1 MALRA
6 LERFWTYLRRPGWPF
21 RLGLLLTFVVMIST
35 VIFTNSFLTERFS
48 ASTRA
53 RSEVRQALYSGA
65 IISDLQRNSVVPLLL
80 SRDTELV
87 RALDDANF
95 ATASARLISY
105 VDEIGADS
113 LVLWD
118 AGGRAVAATD
128 RGVIGTNA
136 KDMPFFFNAARS
148 SQTVFSAYQGQTSA
162 FEFAY
167 SRKISAAGT
176 GRLLGVITVFVNLHK
191 FETSWQG
198 AADAVYVANAEGQIV
213 LATEPSWRGLD
224 EKTALQTIDPPSA
237 IERAIQATASFVGGG
252 PDSWYA
258 GQSVLRTET
267 RIPFQGWRV
276 VTFTPY
282 AGVRERVN
290 GVIALEIMLFAM
302 LLAAGLY
309 VISRRA
315 WLRSALFEQESAD
328 LRAINRALQ
337 REIAQREAAEK
348 NLQVAEQT
356 IAQSSKLAALGEM
369 SASVSHELNQP
380 LAAMKTYLAGAR
392 LLMQRKRPDE
402 AVASFQRIDDLIERM
417 GSITRQLKSYARKGG
432 ESFEPV
438 DLRSCISGA
447 LTMMEPQLK
456 ERRVKIDR
464 SMPRSPVMVTG
475 DRIRIEQ
482 VFINL
487 FRNALDAM
495 KATPEPHISILL
507 SEGDTATITFRD
519 NGPGIS
525 DLAKLFEP
533 FYTTKKAGEGVGLG
547 LAISS
552 GIINDHGGRLTAHN
566 GAEGGAV
573 FEIQLPLTS
582 KQLKAAE

>member
-1 MALRA
+1 MENR
-6 LERFWTYLRRPGWPF
+6 YLASIWSFLTRPGWPF
-21 RLGLLLTFVVMIST
+21 RIGMILASAMMLAL
-35 VIFTNSFLTERFS
+35 VFLTNSFLTERFS
-48 ASTRA
+48 ASTRSRA
-53 RSEVRQALYSGA
+53 EVRQALYSGA

-80 SRDTELV
+80 SRDTELQ

-105 VDEIGADS
+105 VEEIGADS
-113 LVLWD
+113 LVLYD
-118 AGGRAVAATD
+118 QGGRAVAATD
-128 RGVIGTNA
+128 RNLIGIIA
-136 KDMPFFFNAARS
+136 KDQPFFFNAARAAA
-148 SQTVFSAYQGQTSA
+148 TVFTAYQNADGA

-167 SRKISAAGT
+167 SRKITDG

-198 AADAVYVANAEGQIV
+198 AADAVYVANGEGTIL
-213 LATEPSWRGLD
+213 LATEPSWRGVD
-224 EKTALQTIDPPSA
+224 ELTALERISAPSA
-237 IERAIQATASFVGGG
+237 LERAFRASSGGADAWLDG
-252 PDSWYA
+252 EA
-258 GQSVLRTET
+258 VLRTET

-276 VTFTPY
+276 VTYTPY
-282 AGVRERVN
+282 IGVRERVN
-290 GVIALEIMLFAM
+290 GIIALEIMGFAM
-302 LLAAGLY
+302 LIAGALY
-309 VISRRA
+309 VMSRRA

-328 LRAINRALQ
+328 LRTVNLALQ
-337 REIAQREAAEK
+337 REIAQREAAEM

-392 LLMQRKRPDE
+392 LLMERKRPDE

-417 GSITRQLKSYARKGG
+417 GAITKQLKSYARKGG

-464 SMPRSPVMVTG
+464 SLPRSPVMIMG

-482 VFINL
+482 VIINL

-495 KATPEPHISILL
+495 KATPEPQISILL
-507 SEGDTATITFRD
+507 SAGDTATLTFRD
-519 NGPGIS
+519 NGPGIK
-525 DLAKLFEP
+525 DLEKLFEP
-533 FYTTKKAGEGVGLG
+533 FYTTKPAGEGVGLG

-552 GIINDHGGRLTAHN
+552 GIINDHGGRLTARN
-566 GAEGGAV
+566 GTDGGAV
-573 FEIQLPLTS
+573 FELQIPLMGE
-582 KQLKAAE
+582 QVKAAE

>member
-1 MALRA
+1 MGRYI
-6 LERFWTYLRRPGWPF
+6 TRRGWRI
-21 RLGLLLTFVVMIST
+21 RLGIALTAVVMVVII
-35 VIFTNSFLTERFS
+35 IFTNGFLTDRFS
-48 ASTRA
+48 SSTRS
-53 RSEVRQALYSGA
+53 RSEVRQALYAGA

-87 RALDDANF
+87 RALEESNF
-95 ATASARLISY
+95 STASARLISY
-105 VDEIGADS
+105 VEEIGADS
-113 LVLWD
+113 LVLYD
-118 AGGRAVAATD
+118 SRGRAVAATD
-128 RGVIGTNA
+128 RSIIGTYA
-136 KDMPFFFNAARS
+136 KDQQFFFAAARS
-148 SQTVFSAYQGQTSA
+148 NTTVFNAYQGDSSA
-162 FEFAY
+162 YEFAY
-167 SRKISAAGT
+167 SRKISASGT
-176 GRLLGVITVFVNLHK
+176 ARLLGVITVFVNLHK

-198 AADAVYVANAEGQIV
+198 AADAVYVADAQGKII
-213 LATEPSWRGLD
+213 LATESTWRGLD
-224 EKTALQTIDPPSA
+224 ETVALQTISPPSA
-237 IERAIQATASFVGGG
+237 IARAIQATASFVGGSA
-252 PDSWYA
+252 DSWYA
-258 GQSVLRTET
+258 GQSVLRSET
-267 RIPFQGWRV
+267 RVPFQGWRV

-282 AGVRERVN
+282 SGVRERVN

-302 LLAAGLY
+302 LLASGLY

-328 LRAINRALQ
+328 LRAINGKLQ

-392 LLMQRKRPDE
+392 LLMQRRRPDE

-417 GSITRQLKSYARKGG
+417 GSITKQLKSYARKGG

-456 ERRVKIDR
+456 ERRVKLER
-464 SMPRSPVMVTG
+464 SVPRVPVMIMA

-482 VFINL
+482 VIINL

-495 KATPEPHISILL
+495 KNTPEPQIAILL
-507 SEGDTATITFRD
+507 AADDTATITFRD
-519 NGPGIS
+519 NGPGIA

-552 GIINDHGGRLTAHN
+552 GIINDHGGRLTARN
-566 GAEGGAV
+566 GNDGGAV
-573 FEIQLPLTS
+573 LEIQIPLIN
-582 KQLKAAE
+582 QHLKAAE